1 MQCEIA
7 HIIYPTWAKQWI
19 NIKHTFTEFYS
30 IESGRKLMKLSI
42 SFFEI
47 IQIFFSNKGI
57 HDMLDR
63 LGLSFAGN
71 LHSGLDDATNIATIV
86 IALIK
91 VNNYSE

>member
-1 MQCEIA
+1 
-7 HIIYPTWAKQWI
+7 
-19 NIKHTFTEFYS
+19 
-30 IESGRKLMKLSI
+30 
-42 SFFEI
+42 
-47 IQIFFSNKGI
+47 
-57 HDMLDR
+57 MLDK